1 MGEKKWEGC
10 TRKGRKERT
19 RKRRST
25 AREEEEEEE
34 AGEQQIQIHG
44 SKALWLGSCQD
55 FSAHFNYPV
64 PYLLIY
70 RRRMEVVLLRRSCRG
85 KETVTK
91 YAVLSRKR
99 CIIDAE
105 LALPL
110 TVCRPRG
117 GELVSASQLPSHR
130 WSHPRRWNDSWVH
143 LHRRPLL
150 LFPRHNRVSSPYRW
164 SSGSNGNIGK
174 EGSVIMAQ
182 G

>member
-34 AGEQQIQIHG
+34 AGEQQIPIHG
-44 SKALWLGSCQD
+44 SKAAWLGSCQD

-117 GELVSASQLPSHR
+117 GNLSL
-130 WSHPRRWNDSWVH
+130 
-143 LHRRPLL
+143 
-150 LFPRHNRVSSPYRW
+150 RVSCHHTDEAIQEDGTTAEFIFTDVLCFYSHVTTEW
-164 SSGSNGNIGK
+164 VLCIAGQVVQTAI
-174 EGSVIMAQ
+174 
-182 G
+182 